1 MRGKK
6 LSIGLNVVL
15 ALFVMGT
22 IMASTHAA
30 AQTETVLINFNRNDK
45 LVGGLEPDAGL
56 IFDGA
61 GNLYGTTIAG
71 GTECAADAG
80 CGTVF
85 KLTPKAGGGWA
96 ETVLHNF
103 NFNGQDGVNPAA
115 GVIFDGAG
123 NLYGTTLGG
132 GAYGYGTVFEL
143 ERTEAGGFAE
153 KILHSFGKNAS
164 DGRAPCAGV
173 ILDAAG
179 NIYGTTSAGG
189 FFGTGAVFE
198 VEHTSSG
205 GLAEKI
211 LHSFTNKGTGGSDP
225 LAGLIFDTAGNLYST
240 TSWGGAYGSG
250 TVFELTPTAG
260 GSWTE
265 TVLYAF
271 GFERPDGINPDT
283 GVIFDA
289 AGNLYGTTIG
299 SSVAA
304 GKGTVFELSPTA
316 SGTWTERILY
326 TFCSKNDCTD
336 GTIPRDGVIFDAA
349 GNLYGTTSAGGAA
362 YHEPGGTAFELK
374 PAGDGSWTLTVLH
387 SFVDDASPLASLIF
401 DTSGNLYGTTYN
413 GGAFGGGTVFEITP

>member
-164 DGRAPCAGV
+164 DGQGSMRRRDFGRRRQHLRHYFRGRLFRHRCGV
-173 ILDAAG
+173 R
-179 NIYGTTSAGG
+179 
-189 FFGTGAVFE
+189 
-198 VEHTSSG
+198 
-205 GLAEKI
+205 
-211 LHSFTNKGTGGSDP
+211 
-225 LAGLIFDTAGNLYST
+225 
-240 TSWGGAYGSG
+240 GGAHFQRWLGR
-250 TVFELTPTAG
+250 E
-260 GSWTE
+260 
-265 TVLYAF
+265 
-271 GFERPDGINPDT
+271 D
-283 GVIFDA
+283 
-289 AGNLYGTTIG
+289 
-299 SSVAA
+299 
-304 GKGTVFELSPTA
+304 
-316 SGTWTERILY
+316 
-326 TFCSKNDCTD
+326 
-336 GTIPRDGVIFDAA
+336 
-349 GNLYGTTSAGGAA
+349 SA
-362 YHEPGGTAFELK
+362 
-374 PAGDGSWTLTVLH
+374 
-387 SFVDDASPLASLIF
+387 
-401 DTSGNLYGTTYN
+401 
-413 GGAFGGGTVFEITP
+413 